1 MPSSPNARNSNVSGV
16 APDPSL
22 NLNSIFPAV
31 YFDGPDSKSSPF
43 KLSKRLSSE
52 SIKVILD
59 LSGKVSIINVDPDGF
74 DHGNQHLEPVVRTR
88 MEHTLAESKSAHY
101 GEV

>member
-1 MPSSPNARNSNVSGV
+1 MHSSPNAIKSNVSGV

-52 SIKVILD
+52 SIRVILD
-59 LSGKVSIINVDPDGF
+59 LSGKVSIIKVDPDGF
-74 DHGNQHLEPVVRTR
+74 TDDVVLLILMFNFLE
-88 MEHTLAESKSAHY
+88 KSNLY
-101 GEV
+101 TSS